1 MPTGSGRAS
10 VLLGALVLALGVAA
24 CGGSGP
30 TSSRGDGPTGVLDSA
45 APTASPAI
53 GGSSS
58 VPSPSIDQTPG
69 SSGSAGPSP
78 SSGPY
83 GSSGPGAS
91 SVPVSQT
98 APCYG
103 SSDTKDFFASFAQ
116 AVPWP
121 VYCVTLPSG
130 WSVAKG
136 VYRLR
141 DGGEL
146 TISYQRRVDGAQLTL
161 DEGARCMDGSG
172 CLPPGSVVGSTPFA
186 DRVADVLALTSGGVA
201 AAVDADRNPSWLLTG
216 TGLSQDDL
224 QTIAAALHLV
234 DE

>member
-1 MPTGSGRAS
+1 MLAPA
-10 VLLGALVLALGVAA
+10 LLLALVVAA
-24 CGGSGP
+24 CGGIGPSG
-30 TSSRGDGPTGVLDSA
+30 SFGDGPTGVLDSA
-45 APTASPAI
+45 APTGSPAI
-53 GGSSS
+53 GSASAE
-58 VPSPSIDQTPG
+58 PSPSIDQTPG
-69 SSGSAGPSP
+69 ASDSVGPSP
-78 SSGPY
+78 SPGGQGSG
-83 GSSGPGAS
+83 GPGPSGA
-91 SVPVSQT
+91 PVSQT

-103 SSDTKDFFASFAQ
+103 SSDTRDFFGSFAQ

-130 WSVAKG
+130 WSVARG

-161 DEGARCMDGSG
+161 DEGARCLDGTG
-172 CLPPGSVVGSTPFA
+172 CLPPSTVVGSTPFA
-186 DRVADVLALTSGGVA
+186 DRVADLLALSSGGVT

-224 QTIAAALHLV
+224 RAIAAALHLV
-234 DE
+234 NE